1 MKKKIIIIVAAV
13 LVACIIA
20 GTCIYVFKNKD
31 ESGSGDI
38 KITATYSDVTDGY
51 SLFEYM
57 DKNPERYSTALI
69 DDFGM
74 DEDARDRVLSESEEW
89 LALFLFIDISNQSDK
104 NIVIDSL
111 KVDDNGKDGVYIQ
124 TDLDALYTIDGN
136 GDAQISVSVLV
147 DSNEPSFD
155 EVFEMIK
162 SMNVSVRYYETP
174 EDLNTEIPEK
184 DYHYEKV
191 S

>member
-20 GTCIYVFKNKD
+20 GTCVYIFKNKK
-31 ESGSGDI
+31 ESGDSNI

-57 DKNPERYSTALI
+57 NKNPERYSTALV

-74 DEDARDRVLSESEEW
+74 NEDARDRVLNEPEEW
-89 LALFLFIDISNQSDK
+89 LALFLFIDVSNLSEK
-104 NIVIDSL
+104 NVVIDSL

-124 TDLDALYTIDGN
+124 TDLDALYTIYGN
-136 GDAQISVSVLV
+136 GTAQISVSVLV

-162 SMNVSVRYYETP
+162 SMSVSVRCYETP
-174 EDLNTEIPEK
+174 EDLNTEIPEE